1 MECDDSSIQEEF
13 EDKFSKLI
21 GSGYGVSFA
30 TGRMG
35 FYALLKLLKIGKD
48 DEVILLGSTCSVM
61 VNAILRCN
69 ATPIYSDINTENYG
83 SDKESILLKISK
95 NTKMIIAQHSFGI
108 PCDILKIKE
117 LAAQETFYFEDCA
130 LTIGLK
136 LIIKYVVILDASCFN

>member
-1 MECDDSSIQEEF
+1 MINNILLKSRAVTEYFKKPYFGFINSLDHIPVSEIQKIKSLVECDDSSIQEEF

-83 SDKESILLKISK
+83 SDKESILLK
-95 NTKMIIAQHSFGI
+95 NF
-108 PCDILKIKE
+108 
-117 LAAQETFYFEDCA
+117 
-130 LTIGLK
+130 
-136 LIIKYVVILDASCFN
+136 